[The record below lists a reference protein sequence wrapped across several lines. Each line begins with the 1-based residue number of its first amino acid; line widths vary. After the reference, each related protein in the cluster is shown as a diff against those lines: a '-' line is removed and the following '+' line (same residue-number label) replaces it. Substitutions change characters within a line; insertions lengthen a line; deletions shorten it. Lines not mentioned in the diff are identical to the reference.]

1 MEKKRRKVPEINSSS
16 TADIAFLLLIFFL
29 LTTSMGTDRGI
40 ARRLPPPTAHGTR
53 PESQKVTERNVL
65 RLEVGPDGG
74 LRCNAEDIPLSQL
87 RRRVKQFV
95 ANPDDDERLP
105 EKLPVDVP
113 FFGRMAVTQN
123 HVVILRCDR
132 RATYGRY
139 IAVQNELVG
148 AYGELR
154 DEVARSR
161 WGKDYRALSP
171 EEQEAVRLIYP
182 QRISEYASGEKGG
195 TR

>member
-29 LTTSMGTDRGI
+29 LTTSMDTDRGI

-74 LRCNAEDIPLSQL
+74 LRCSAEDIALSQL

-113 FFGRMAVTQN
+113 FSDGWR
-123 HVVILRCDR
+123 
-132 RATYGRY
+132 
-139 IAVQNELVG
+139 
-148 AYGELR
+148 
-154 DEVARSR
+154 
-161 WGKDYRALSP
+161 
-171 EEQEAVRLIYP
+171 
-182 QRISEYASGEKGG
+182 
-195 TR
+195 